1 MTPRPN
7 RRKPRRGSRSGSIVA
22 VAAAAAAVAVIGA
35 SCATAPPLPLRSASL
50 EETRESAAG
59 MLSREYPNWATD
71 AGPVPGRV
79 VGLLLPAASKW
90 GRSLEFI
97 GESLVRNPRAYAP
110 LGPERVRTYEL
121 HAAGVSP
128 RMLWFAFPETQG
140 AATGSERA
148 VRTLDG
154 EVRSFATQA
163 LTPGT
168 KNPWGLRAEA
178 HLAALEVTGGEGN
191 ARAPRYELVVTAVQI
206 LEGQPGYPRSVV
218 DLLDGA
224 RAAFDLFVAAETPRV
239 ADLLR
244 QEEATVIEEVPV
256 PAREEVAEAIF
267 PYWDDDRRRLV
278 VLFYRSV
285 TRLTEYGV
293 PCMFV
298 YEGMPAEQRS
308 MQIRH
313 GYGVELGQA
322 MELDATGVLVA
333 LRSFDP
339 APFRIPTN
347 APEVADSSGRWPVVC
362 PGSPGAR
369 RPHRIPGRRPGGPV
383 PPPPL
388 PDR

>member
-1 MTPRPN
+1 
-7 RRKPRRGSRSGSIVA
+7 
-22 VAAAAAAVAVIGA
+22 
-35 SCATAPPLPLRSASL
+35 
-50 EETRESAAG
+50 

-97 GESLVRNPRAYAP
+97 GQSLVRNPRAYAP

-128 RMLWFAFPETQG
+128 RMIWFAVPATG
-140 AATGSERA
+140 GTATGSERA
-148 VRTLDG
+148 VRTLED
-154 EVRSFATQA
+154 EVRSYATEA
-163 LTPGT
+163 LAPGT

-191 ARAPRYELVVTAVQI
+191 ARAPRYELIVTGVEL

-224 RAAFDLFVAAETPRV
+224 RATFDRFVAAESPR
-239 ADLLR
+239 AAAILGD
-244 QEEATVIEEVPV
+244 EEAAVIAEGAGTEEAPV
-256 PAREEVAEAIF
+256 PAREDVAEAIF

-285 TRLTEYGV
+285 TRLTEYSV

-298 YEGMPAEQRS
+298 YEGMPPEQRS
-308 MQIRH
+308 MVIRH

-322 MELDATGVLVA
+322 MELDARGVLVA

-347 APEVADSSGRWPVVC
+347 APEVDEPSGRWPVVC
-362 PGSPGAR
+362 PGSPGVR
-369 RPHRIPGRRPGGPV
+369 RP
-383 PPPPL
+383 
-388 PDR
+388 